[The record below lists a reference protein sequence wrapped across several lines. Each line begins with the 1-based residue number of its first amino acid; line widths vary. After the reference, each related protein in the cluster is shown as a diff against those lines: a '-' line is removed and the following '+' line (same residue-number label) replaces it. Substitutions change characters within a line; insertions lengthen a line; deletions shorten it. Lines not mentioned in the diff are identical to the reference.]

1 MFEVKGSV
9 STAKV
14 FTDYVEPTAMAQI
27 IELCNQEFT
36 EGSRIRIM
44 PDVHAGAG
52 CVIGTTMTIEN
63 KKIVP
68 NLVGVDIGCGLLSCE
83 FILGVKLDNSFF
95 EEIDHIIQKHIPA
108 GFNIRDKKHELIE
121 SINLN
126 KLACYNKVNIARA
139 EHSIGTLGG
148 GNHFIEIGE
157 LDNFDG
163 TFSYFLT
170 VHSGSRNL
178 GKEVAVYYQNIAI
191 KECPE
196 SPKHL
201 AYLSGQAFDDYM
213 HDMEIM
219 KYYASLN
226 REAIIN
232 DIMIHIG
239 IKKDDS
245 YETIHNYIGC
255 LDNGTFMLRK
265 GAISAQ
271 KEQALMIPLNMR
283 DGIIFGFGRGLEDW
297 NYSAPHGAGRRLS
310 RGEAKR
316 SLDMNDFKNEMDGIY
331 SSCVRLST
339 LDESPMAY
347 KDDSEIRNNLQSV
360 ETMFTI
366 KPVYNFKA

>member
-14 FTDYVEPTAMAQI
+14 FTDYVEPTALSQI

-36 EGSRIRIM
+36 EGSKIRIM

-83 FILGVKLDNSFF
+83 FTLEDKLNNSFF
-95 EEIDHIIQKHIPA
+95 EEVDRIIRKHIPA
-108 GFNIRDKKHELIE
+108 GFNIRNDKHELV
-121 SINLN
+121 SAINLN
-126 KLACYNKVNIARA
+126 MLACRNEVNIARA

-157 LDNFDG
+157 SDNFDG

-170 VHSGSRNL
+170 VHSGSRNI
-178 GKEVAVYYQNIAI
+178 GKEVATYYQNVAI
-191 KECPE
+191 KECPGT
-196 SPKHL
+196 PKHL
-201 AYLSGQAFDDYM
+201 AYLSGEMFDEYM
-213 HDMEIM
+213 YDMEIM

-226 REAIIN
+226 REAVIN
-232 DIMIHIG
+232 DITLHIG
-239 IKKDDS
+239 IKKDDV
-245 YETIHNYIGC
+245 YETVHNYIERI
-255 LDNGTFMLRK
+255 DNDVFMLRK
-265 GAISAQ
+265 GAVSAK

-283 DGIIFGFGRGLEDW
+283 DGIIFGFGKGLEDW

-316 SLDMNDFKNEMDGIY
+316 SLDMNDFKNEMEGIY
-331 SSCVRLST
+331 SSCVNTST

-347 KDDSEIRNNLQSV
+347 KDGSEIRNNLQSV
-360 ETMFTI
+360 EALFTI